1 MGTKVGLSIIER
13 NRLVEGSCFSRQAS
27 PEQQI
32 EKICRKGCVKT
43 PEASVSWKQNRVVP
57 RDGPRP

>member
-1 MGTKVGLSIIER
+1 MGTKAGISIAER
-13 NRLVEGSCFSRQAS
+13 NRLVEGSYFSRRAS

-43 PEASVSWKQNRVVP
+43 PEASVWWK
-57 RDGPRP
+57 